1 MLRSNNLKR
10 ISNLERPT
18 LPQVDHSWR
27 RNHSSLIPAWH
38 TTKRGLTAF
47 MFTMMVAPAPRVTGF
62 VGRWPCVLASILITR
77 DPQLSPEASSPAV
90 GFDLPLPADE
100 NWPSKNVPSPHE
112 LQAHLGM
119 GQSHQAA
126 PPESDV
132 RQPSPQRP
140 KFGSDWNLSRQRQR
154 RKLTAMSNSGTLPF
168 PLDSEGRPKG
178 LLKYGSRVRMK
189 AR

>member
-1 MLRSNNLKR
+1 MK
-10 ISNLERPT
+10 
-18 LPQVDHSWR
+18 QD
-27 RNHSSLIPAWH
+27 
-38 TTKRGLTAF
+38 LTALTF
-47 MFTMMVAPAPRVTGF
+47 IMRVAPAPSVTGF
-62 VGRWPCVLASILITR
+62 VGQCTCVLASMLTTR
-77 DPQLSPEASSPAV
+77 DPQLSPEASSPAG
-90 GFDLPLPADE
+90 GFDLALPADE
-100 NWPSKNVPSPHE
+100 NWPSRNLASPLE
-112 LQAHLGM
+112 LEAHLRT
-119 GQSHQAA
+119 GQPHQAA
-126 PPESDV
+126 LAESDL

>member
-1 MLRSNNLKR
+1 MK
-10 ISNLERPT
+10 
-18 LPQVDHSWR
+18 Q
-27 RNHSSLIPAWH
+27 
-38 TTKRGLTAF
+38 GLTVLTF
-47 MFTMMVAPAPRVTGF
+47 IMRVAPAPSATWF
-62 VGRWPCVLASILITR
+62 VGQCTCVLASMLTTR
-77 DPQLSPEASSPAV
+77 DPQLSPEASSPAD
-90 GFDLPLPADE
+90 GFALPLPADE
-100 NWPSKNVPSPHE
+100 NWPSKSLTSPLE
-112 LQAHLGM
+112 LQAQLRT

-126 PPESDV
+126 LPESDL

-154 RKLTAMSNSGTLPF
+154 RKLTAMSNSGMLPF